1 VQHKELI
8 MGFLDDLF
16 EKAKQR
22 AGCDD
27 ATCVRMGGESDSE
40 LVRMVRNGSGRDRVG
55 AFAELKRRY
64 GTDGAND
71 IVRRG

>member
-1 VQHKELI
+1 

-16 EKAKQR
+16 EKTKKM

-27 ATCVRMGGESDSE
+27 ATCARMGGKSDSE
-40 LVRMVRNGSGRDRVG
+40 LVSKVRNRSGSDRVG

-71 IVRRG
+71 MVRRG